1 MMHGA
6 AIDLRDPRQFDDA
19 YRTLAPGA
27 FAAAVR
33 VLRDAATAEEVVQD
47 AFVHLWR
54 TPSAFDP
61 ARGSLRSYVTMLAR
75 SRALDRWRSR
85 SVREGAAERSRQEL
99 RPVAEV
105 GESAI
110 EPVLRREQS
119 GRVLR
124 ALEDLPSAQRQA
136 LLLAYGGGLTARE
149 IAAVT
154 SVPVGTAK
162 SRLRLGLRRAEGALG
177 RAA

>member
-1 MMHGA
+1 MDGA
-6 AIDLRDPRQFDDA
+6 APDLRDPRQFDDA
-19 YRTLAPGA
+19 YRALAPAA
-27 FAAAVR
+27 FAAALR
-33 VLRDAATAEEVVQD
+33 VLRDSAAAEEVVQD

-54 TPSAFDP
+54 RPSAFDP

-85 SVREGAAERSRQEL
+85 AVREGAAERSRHALE
-99 RPVAEV
+99 PGADVE
-105 GESAI
+105 ESAV
-110 EPVLRREQS
+110 EPVLRRERT
-119 GRVLR
+119 GRILR
-124 ALEDLPSAQRQA
+124 ALENLPMAQRQA

-162 SRLRLGLRRAEGALG
+162 SRLRLGLRRAEEALD